1 MSVQIVQPQYLGR
14 LGRQGTWHC
23 RWNTRGQ
30 VSQQSSSPPL
40 RHTAHQ
46 SSFELVSS
54 IPLSPLVASSC
65 CCCWKLF
72 VNSQTKWTIPPR
84 VQLII
89 WKLNLL
95 IHFNNAGIMHSF
107 FKRSDKNSISACLL
121 PRDFIA
127 VITFNTTYQTFSV
140 FPHPSCY
147 ININRRTPLP
157 PPPPPRLMSLF
168 LHLHNYGCG

>member
-1 MSVQIVQPQYLGR
+1 MCFNCPRATLILIIKINFVCHTRQLTSLHWHKFSVCMVICKIPKSKSQNYLLCIDQGISQTSYTKTLKSWNPLHKHSNCSNTQKYLGR

-65 CCCWKLF
+65 CCWKLF
-72 VNSQTKWTIPPR
+72 VYSQTKWSRPPR
-84 VQLII
+84 VLLII
-89 WKLNLL
+89 IIENWT
-95 IHFNNAGIMHSF
+95 H
-107 FKRSDKNSISACLL
+107 
-121 PRDFIA
+121 
-127 VITFNTTYQTFSV
+127 
-140 FPHPSCY
+140 
-147 ININRRTPLP
+147 
-157 PPPPPRLMSLF
+157 
-168 LHLHNYGCG
+168 